1 MNKPEEQI
9 HKAVIAHLSA
19 RSVPGS
25 FWWHT
30 PNGGK
35 RHIAEA
41 VKFKAL
47 GVVAGVPDL
56 LILKGGKL
64 HALELK
70 AAKGALTPSQRI
82 VLTHMENCG
91 AETAVAHSLD
101 EALVTLEFW
110 GVLKRSVASESIP
123 TLSGEAH
130 ERAGT

>member
-9 HKAVIAHLSA
+9 HRAVIAHLSA
-19 RSVPGS
+19 RSAPGA

-56 LILKGGKL
+56 LILMGGRL

-70 AAKGALTPSQRI
+70 ASKGTLTPSQRI
-82 VLTHMENCG
+82 VLAHMENCG
-91 AETAVAHSLD
+91 AQTAVAHSLD

-110 GVLKRSVASESIP
+110 GVLRRDPNRSA
-123 TLSGEAH
+123 A
-130 ERAGT
+130 

>member
-1 MNKPEEQI
+1 MKRPEQEI
-9 HKAVIAHLSA
+9 HMAVCNHLRM
-19 RSVPGS
+19 RSTAGV
-25 FWWHT
+25 FWFHV

-70 AAKGALTPSQRI
+70 AAKGRLTPSQRI
-82 VLTHMENCG
+82 VLAHMENCG

-101 EALVTLEFW
+101 EALVTLEYW
-110 GVLKRSVASESIP
+110 GVLKRSLNHSVSETVSQ
-123 TLSGEAH
+123 
-130 ERAGT
+130 GTAK